1 MDRSHETADFLRGR
15 RARLRPDTAG
25 LPGDGRIRRV
35 PGLRRDEVARL
46 AGVSVEYYTRLEQGR
61 GGNPSPEVVA
71 ALARAL
77 RLDPA
82 EREHLTDLLGRA
94 PARGPADAPQRVRS
108 GLHLMLR
115 NLDRVPAYVMGRR
128 TDVLAYNRLARA
140 VIADFD
146 ALPVAQRN
154 IARHSFLNPE
164 SRERLV
170 DWEACAFETVATLRL
185 EAGRNP
191 GDRRLTDLI
200 RELTAR
206 SPEFARWW
214 DDHRV
219 FRRTHGTK
227 RFRHPIAGDLEFFY
241 ENLQAPDDPDQ
252 SLCVFNVEPGS
263 ATERNLRLLADQPT

>member
-15 RARLRPDTAG
+15 RARLRPDAAG

-71 ALARAL
+71 ALAEAL

-82 EREHLTDLLGRA
+82 EREHLADLLGRTPA
-94 PARGPADAPQRVRS
+94 PTPATPQRVRS

-128 TDVLAYNRLARA
+128 TDVLASNRLARA
-140 VIADFD
+140 VIGDFD
-146 ALPVAQRN
+146 ALPVPHRN
-154 IARHSFLNPE
+154 IARISFLDPQA
-164 SRERLV
+164 RERLV
-170 DWEACAFETVATLRL
+170 DWEQCALETVATLRL

-191 GDRRLTDLI
+191 GDRRLADLI
-200 RELTAR
+200 RELTLR

-241 ENLQAPDDPDQ
+241 ENLRSPDDPDQ

-263 ATERNLRLLADQPT
+263 PTERNLRLLA